1 MSDILE
7 VDNLKKDQLEEHSL
21 SRTMNGFLLLL
32 FIGCSFLVFNVGGYN
47 TFIPSDMRLLTRIAV
62 AGIMFI
68 STYILYRSQGEANRY
83 WKISFSFLIASIGL
97 LMAWFFGTWYYLIP
111 GLSPSTVEGAAIAKV
126 AEALPIILSI
136 MIGIWMVEKDF
147 TPVYVQG
154 GDLRRSIK
162 LGLIASPAALF
173 PFIALGGLGFSASLE
188 ALFFGLPWIFL
199 FSFSNGLME
208 ELMIRGIFLREY
220 DSLFGQTQSLILTSV
235 IFAIFH
241 QAIIGITDI
250 ITLAYYFSIP
260 LIMGLIWGYIIQKSD
275 NIWGA
280 VLAHMIADVL
290 FFLVMFGV

>member
-1 MSDILE
+1 M
-7 VDNLKKDQLEEHSL
+7 KKDLIEEHSF
-21 SRTMNGFLLLL
+21 SKTTNGFLLLL

-47 TFIPSDMRLLTRIAV
+47 TFIPSDLRLLARIAV

-68 STYILYRSQGEANRY
+68 STFILYRSQGRANRF

-97 LMAWFFGTWYYLIP
+97 VMAWFFGTWYYLIP

-136 MIGIWMVEKDF
+136 LVGIWIVEKDF
-147 TPVYVQG
+147 TSVYVQG

-173 PFIALGGLGFSASLE
+173 PFIALGGLTFSASLD
-188 ALFFGLPWIFL
+188 ALLLAMPWIL
-199 FSFSNGLME
+199 AFSFSNGLME

-220 DSLFGQTQSLILTSV
+220 DSFFGQTQSLILTSI

-241 QAIIGITDI
+241 QAIIGIADI
-250 ITLAYYFSIP
+250 ISLAYYFSIP
-260 LIMGLIWGYIIQKSD
+260 LIMGLIWGYIIQRSD
-275 NIWGA
+275 NIWGS

>member
-1 MSDILE
+1 MIL
-7 VDNLKKDQLEEHSL
+7 LEAPTIQAKPSEQSL
-21 SRTMNGFLLLL
+21 SPMTKAL
-32 FIGCSFLVFNVGGYN
+32 FMIVLIAYSFLVFNVGGYN
-47 TFIPSDMRLLTRIAV
+47 TFIPTYLKLPARIAV
-62 AGIMFI
+62 VAITFI
-68 STYILYRSQGEANRY
+68 STFVLYRSQGRLNRY
-83 WKISFSFLIASIGL
+83 WKISFSFLLASIGL

-111 GLSPSTVEGAAIAKV
+111 GLSPTTVQGAAVAKV
-126 AEALPIILSI
+126 AEALPIIFSI
-136 MIGIWMVEKDF
+136 LIGVWIVERDF
-147 TPVYVQG
+147 TSVYVRS
-154 GDLRRSIK
+154 GDLRKSLK

-173 PFIALGGLGFSASLE
+173 PFLALGGLAFSASLD
-188 ALFFGLPWIFL
+188 ALLYALPWIFV
-199 FSFSNGLME
+199 FSISNGLME

-220 DSLFGQTQSLILTSV
+220 DSLFGQKQSLILTSV

-241 QAIIGITDI
+241 QAIIGIADI